1 MVVQELRGQFQ
12 LSLLLKTAGISK
24 QIYYYEIKHIND
36 KNKKDKFYE
45 DLILEI
51 FHNNYSYNVVV
62 QGHLFKIGQFYLF
75 VLCRVK
81 FIREQE
87 KTELLYSAY
96 KCLIALMIFLFLP

>member
-36 KNKKDKFYE
+36 KNKKDKLYE

-51 FHNNYSYNVVV
+51 FRNNYSKYGIPRITIELNHRLEET
-62 QGHLFKIGQFYLF
+62 GIT
-75 VLCRVK
+75 RVNHK
-81 FIREQE
+81 KVER
-87 KTELLYSAY
+87 
-96 KCLIALMIFLFLP
+96 LMKKLDIQDYIN